1 MTRCAVC
8 HGEADEVDNDLGP
21 VCSECFKHCQWATL
35 ELLWQAAAVSPSR
48 E

>member
-8 HGEADEVDNDLGP
+8 KGEAEKVDNDLGP
-21 VCSECFKHCQWATL
+21 VCEECFQRCEWATL
-35 ELLWQAAAVSPSR
+35 ELLWQAAAISPSK